1 MKFKN
6 GQLVKI
12 KSKIRVSYKSVGMNS
27 IMGKLSSSG
36 AKSTII
42 ECRKMGDGR
51 TCYRLMCGW
60 WWEEDWIEPCSVKI
74 L

>member
-1 MKFKN
+1 MKFKK
-6 GQLVKI
+6 GQMVRI
-12 KSKIRVSYKSVGMNS
+12 KNEIKVTYQSVGMNS
-27 IMGKLSSSG
+27 IMAELSASR
-36 AKSTII
+36 AKSTIT

-60 WWEEDWIEPCSVKI
+60 WWEEDWIEPCGVKI